1 MEIEGTSEGMGTQEE
16 QPGGG
21 QELDFAQRFERLTH
35 RENQLRQQEKK
46 IKDMG
51 GDLEFLGKLRS
62 GSWRENDD
70 DKKALLQT
78 LGVSDYNE
86 LSHFFGSGSKQEG
99 QATQVTSDPTLKRLA
114 ERLDAQEEKDRL
126 LEERNRRDQ
135 IRQAIE
141 NHEGDDFAG
150 LKGLDDLGAH
160 DLIHN
165 FMDHFKNQNGYEI
178 EPFEAA
184 KQIKAQFQDTFSKMN
199 KNTYYAKLA
208 REQLGKSQEA
218 NRNQGNNHNT
228 ISSNMNARPPAQN
241 PSAWIDDDEASKQR
255 MAEMLGWN

>member
-141 NHEGDDFAG
+141 NHEGDDFDG
-150 LKGLDDLGAH
+150 IKGSEDAME
-160 DLIHN
+160 LIHN
-165 FMDHFKNQNGYEI
+165 FMSKHKEANGYDIDHF
-178 EPFEAA
+178 EAG
-184 KQIKAQFQDTFSKMN
+184 KQIQNHLTNHFLGLLKN
-199 KNTYYAKLA
+199 KHFAKIA

-218 NRNQGNNHNT
+218 NRDQGNNHNT

>member
-1 MEIEGTSEGMGTQEE
+1 MEIEGTSEGTGAQEE
-16 QPGGG
+16 QSGGG

-51 GDLEFLGKLRS
+51 GDLEFLGRLKS

-86 LSHFFGSGSKQEG
+86 LSHFFGSGSNKEG
-99 QATQVTSDPTLKRLA
+99 QAQQITSDPTLKRLA

-126 LEERNRRDQ
+126 LEERSRRDQ

-141 NHEGDDFAG
+141 NFEGEDFAG
-150 LKGLDDLGAH
+150 IKGSKDAMDMIH
-160 DLIHN
+160 D
-165 FMDHFKNQNGYEI
+165 FMSKHKEANGFDIDHFEAGRHIQKQYETHLSEMLKN
-178 EPFEAA
+178 PHFA
-184 KQIKAQFQDTFSKMN
+184 KI
-199 KNTYYAKLA
+199 A
-208 REQLGKSQEA
+208 REQLGASKEA
-218 NRNQGNNHNT
+218 NRDQGNNHNT

-255 MAEMLGWN
+255 MADMLGWN